1 MSQHDPPRTILV
13 TGGLGFIGS
22 ALVRALIERT
32 DHNVV
37 NVDKISY
44 ASTTESVEAAARSPR
59 YRFHR
64 CDLADGGAI
73 AELIAET
80 APDTIVHL
88 AAETHVD
95 RSIDG
100 PRPFVDSN
108 VLGTF
113 NLLEAARRLP
123 GLRRFVHVSTD
134 EVFGSLQPDAPR
146 FDESTPYDPR
156 SPYAA
161 TKAASDHLVRAWAE
175 TYGLPVSITNCSNNY
190 GPYQFPEK
198 MIPLMIAKAWRGE
211 RLPVYGRGLNVRDWL
226 HVADH
231 ARALLLVMDRGR
243 PGRTYTIGG
252 DNELR
257 NIEVVE
263 MICDTVQ
270 RWVGDGL
277 DRRSLIDFVAD
288 RPGHDLRYAIDSSRI
303 RDELGWTPSRTF
315 TEGLADTVDWYL
327 ANVDWWEPLLERSDG
342 GARLGMTGVGA

>member
-32 DHNVV
+32 DHHVV

-73 AELIAET
+73 DELIAET

-134 EVFGSLQPDAPR
+134 EVFGSLPPDAPR

-211 RLPVYGRGLNVRDWL
+211 RLPVYGQGLNVRDWL